1 MAKTKNK
8 RKGAA
13 CCAQAIIAALLLAMP
28 AAAQDSAKAAPEK
41 IAVHAFGA
49 SDSGINKAL
58 GSKLLAELA
67 QSGMYAEIQDHH
79 AFQDELAKSG
89 NSGIGS
95 IAQAARQHGADL
107 VCAVSIVEVFGAYS
121 ITASMQKT
129 SDSQVLKTASLD
141 RAIKSLDDLAAASRE
156 LAAQLLGKAPPPPP
170 AAVGAIAPAVAAA
183 AAALPA
189 MSVAQALG
197 STGLSKGCVEDF
209 TSVFGKSGFSMAGF
223 AKELVPAA
231 AKTKLQLKAPF
242 GKPKDSDMTS
252 AGLTVGCIRTLPES
266 PAEVQSLLKDI
277 ALKAGLDFAAGA
289 AADLAEDA
297 VHASGEKEEKDKST
311 LSFGIR
317 TGFNFS
323 HLYAEYHNIYIDSAY
338 SNSGSG
344 YYRSG
349 NGSYN
354 STAGLQAGAVL
365 DIAVGDMFHLQPGI
379 MYIQKGMD
387 DDYAGRIVLHYIEIP
402 LLLSLKFSALRLNA
416 GPYYGICVATSFNGN
431 DFKNN
436 DFGIS
441 MGLGFDIGW
450 FYIGGFYDY
459 GLTNISSIKGFDAY
473 NRTLGF

>member
-1 MAKTKNK
+1 MNIAKH
-8 RKGAA
+8 
-13 CCAQAIIAALLLAMP
+13 ILALLLAFAA

-49 SDSGINKAL
+49 SDAGINKAL
-58 GSKLLAELA
+58 GSKLLAELS

-89 NSGIGS
+89 NSGIAS

-107 VCAVSIVEVFGAYS
+107 VCAVSISEAFGAYS
-121 ITASMQKT
+121 IAVRMANAS
-129 SDSQVLKTASLD
+129 DLQVAKTASLD

-156 LAAQLLGKAPPPPP
+156 LAAQLLGKAPPPP

-183 AAALPA
+183 AVALPA

-197 STGLSKGCVEDF
+197 STGLSKGCEEDF
-209 TSVFGKSGFSMAGF
+209 TNVFGKSGFSMAGF

-277 ALKAGLDFAAGA
+277 ALKAGLDFAVGA

-297 VHASGEKEEKDKST
+297 VHAYGEKEEKDKSI

-317 TGFNFS
+317 AGLNLS
-323 HLYAEYHNIYIDSAY
+323 HFYAEYHNIDGR
-338 SNSGSG
+338 SGSG
-344 YYRSG
+344 
-349 NGSYN
+349 SYN
-354 STAGLQAGAVL
+354 DALGFQLGMVL
-365 DIAVGDMFHLQPGI
+365 DIAASDVFHFQPGI
-379 MYIQKGMD
+379 MYIRKGTED
-387 DDYAGRIVLHYIEIP
+387 GYGDLVLHHLEFP
-402 LLLSLKFSALRLNA
+402 LLFSLKFSALRINA
-416 GPYYGICVATSFNGN
+416 GPYYGVCLRAYDNYFGS
-431 DFKNN
+431 N
-436 DFGIS
+436 DFGLS
-441 MGLGFDIGW
+441 TGFGFDIGW
-450 FYIGGFYDY
+450 FYIGTFYDY
-459 GLTNISSIKGFDAY
+459 GLTNISSKRNFDAY
-473 NRTLGF
+473 NRTLGFNIGVNL

>member
-1 MAKTKNK
+1 MNIAKH
-8 RKGAA
+8 
-13 CCAQAIIAALLLAMP
+13 ILALLLACAA

-49 SDSGINKAL
+49 SDAGINKAL
-58 GSKLLAELA
+58 GSKLLAELV

-79 AFQDELAKSG
+79 AFQDELAS
-89 NSGIGS
+89 NSGIGN

-107 VCAVSIVEVFGAYS
+107 VCAVSISEAFGAYS
-121 ITASMQKT
+121 IAVRMANAS
-129 SDSQVLKTASLD
+129 DLQVAKTASLD

-183 AAALPA
+183 ALPA

-209 TSVFGKSGFSMAGF
+209 TSVFGKSGFSMSGF

-289 AADLAEDA
+289 AADLAEGA
-297 VHASGEKEEKDKST
+297 VHAYGEKEEKDKSIV
-311 LSFGIR
+311 SFGIR
-317 TGFNFS
+317 TGFNSSQF
-323 HLYAEYHNIYIDSAY
+323 YAEYNIGSR
-338 SNSGSG
+338 SGSG
-344 YYRSG
+344 YY
-349 NGSYN
+349 
-354 STAGLQAGAVL
+354 GLVRRRFIKFQVGTVL
-365 DIAVGDMFHLQPGI
+365 DIATSDWFHIQPGI
-379 MYIQKGMD
+379 MYIQKGANEGSGNYD
-387 DDYAGRIVLHYIEIP
+387 NDVIINSHYIEIP
-402 LLLSLKFSALRLNA
+402 LLISLKFSVLRINA
-416 GPYYGICVATSFNGN
+416 GPYYGICISTN
-431 DFKNN
+431 DSDFDSN

-441 MGLGFDIGW
+441 TGLGFDIGW
-450 FYIGGFYDY
+450 LYIGGFYDY
-459 GLTNISSIKGFDAY
+459 GLTNISSKRYFDVY
-473 NRTLGF
+473 NRTLGFNIGVNL

>member
-13 CCAQAIIAALLLAMP
+13 CCAQALIAALLLAMP

-49 SDSGINKAL
+49 SDPGINKAL
-58 GSKLLAELA
+58 GSKLLAELS

-79 AFQDELAKSG
+79 AFQEELAKSG

-107 VCAVSIVEVFGAYS
+107 VCAVSISEAFGAYS
-121 ITASMQKT
+121 ITARMASA
-129 SDSQVLKTASLD
+129 SDLQVAKTASLD

-156 LAAQLLGKAPPPPP
+156 LAAQLLGKAPPP
-170 AAVGAIAPAVAAA
+170 AAVGAIAPAVA

-297 VHASGEKEEKDKST
+297 VNDYKEKGDGKST
-311 LSFGIR
+311 VSFGIR
-317 TGFNFS
+317 AGINLS
-323 HLYAEYHNIYIDSAY
+323 HFYAEYNI
-338 SNSGSG
+338 GS
-344 YYRSG
+344 RSG
-349 NGSYN
+349 NGSYRD
-354 STAGLQAGAVL
+354 SPGFQLGMVL
-365 DIAVGDMFHLQPGI
+365 DIAASDVFHFQPGI
-379 MYIQKGMD
+379 MYIGKGTRD
-387 DDYAGRIVLHYIEIP
+387 GDGYYHSPLHYIELP
-402 LLLSLKFSALRLNA
+402 LLVSLKLSALRINA
-416 GPYYGICVATSFNGN
+416 GPYYGIYVGT
-431 DFKNN
+431 KNFDKN
-436 DFGIS
+436 DFGLS